1 MAFIFRKMAFIS
13 IESRVSREWFIN
25 KQIYDSCTKVNATV
39 PPEVVAYF
47 KGSKPDA
54 ALAESSILVDENDIQ
69 ANAQPFVSEVCGGF
83 KIDIRGLTKDI
94 IHFKALTT
102 PKEKAND

>member
-1 MAFIFRKMAFIS
+1 MALIS
-13 IESRVSREWFIN
+13 IESRMSPEWFAN
-25 KQIYDSCTKVNATV
+25 KQIYDLCVEVKATI

-47 KGSKPDA
+47 KGSKPDE
-54 ALAESSILVDENDIQ
+54 ALAESSILVCYGDIQ
-69 ANAQPFVSEVCGGF
+69 ANAQPFVSEICDGF
-83 KIDIRGLTKDI
+83 QIDIRGLTKDI